1 MKSISERIREL
12 HREGKTV
19 SEIQKIL
26 SQELGKNIRY
36 QRVYNTLIPLG
47 PRTGG
52 TKRTGITEQIK
63 EMLDEGRSTKEI
75 CLALGVYPN
84 QVYMV
89 RKKMQQGSS
98 S

>member
-26 SQELGKNIRY
+26 SQELGRNIRY

-52 TKRTGITEQIK
+52 TKRTSVTEQIK
-63 EMLDEGRSTKEI
+63 ECINEGKSVKEI
-75 CLALGVYPN
+75 CLALGVYPS

-89 RKKMQQGSS
+89 RKKIQRGSL
-98 S
+98 